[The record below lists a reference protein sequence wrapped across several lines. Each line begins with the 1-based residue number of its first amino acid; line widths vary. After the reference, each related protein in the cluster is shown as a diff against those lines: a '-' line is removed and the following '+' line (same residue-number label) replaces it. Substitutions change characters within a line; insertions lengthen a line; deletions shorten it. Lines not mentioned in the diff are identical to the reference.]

1 MASADATYDGTHDGA
16 RSQYEQM
23 GPFVYDDGTH
33 VEVRLWPRLMGPMMG
48 PTMGQGH
55 SMSRW
60 DPSHSHEAHRPHSLA
75 LSSPKAPIPMQ
86 MGPYP

>member
-1 MASADATYDGTHDGA
+1 VASADGTYDGTHIGA

-33 VEVRLWPRLMGPMMG
+33 VEVRLWPQLMGPMMG
-48 PTMGQGH
+48 PILGQGH

-60 DPSHSHEAHRPHSLA
+60 DPS
-75 LSSPKAPIPMQ
+75 PMM
-86 MGPYP
+86 MGPTLR